1 MEFIFFT
8 LLQCQRNRSS
18 LNSMQG
24 SVAKRGVIND
34 CLNEQFGRVAEITI
48 KGAQ

>member
-1 MEFIFFT
+1 MSFIFFT

-18 LNSMQG
+18 LNSMLA
-24 SVAKRGVIND
+24 SVAKIVVIND
-34 CLNEQFGRVAEITI
+34 CLNDQFGHIAEITI